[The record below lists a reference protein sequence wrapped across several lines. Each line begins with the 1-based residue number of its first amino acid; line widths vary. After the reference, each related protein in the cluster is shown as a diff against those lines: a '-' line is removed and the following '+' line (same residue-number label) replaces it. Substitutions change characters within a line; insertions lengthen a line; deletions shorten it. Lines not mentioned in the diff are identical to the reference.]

1 MYRLSTLSL
10 SSRTRAVQSLTASH
24 RFFTTSDKDGDDPF
38 GLNYDPGNYN
48 LGKDLPPNYIRDKAT
63 GKFTGEIVNELS
75 PHDDKLLKM
84 DDASKEHLLVE
95 KLTQKWKKGE
105 VSAAAVQ
112 AGEIIEAEE
121 MALNTFGR
129 RPSVQFIRDEDEEE
143 GFSKRLTPNE
153 FEDFDQYMMTTHKMP
168 ISIEDIPVMDMRS
181 NPNNEENPDLDL
193 QWISTAAQREMNGFD
208 TFDPLA
214 DLVPH
219 DMNPVR
225 LVNRR
230 KAKYIPK
237 DVLHHNNLA
246 LLRRYSTPGGCIMSR
261 AQSRLGAKDQ
271 RKVAKLI
278 KRARALGLI
287 PYGGQWKYENH
298 GNRHEPDIDKERDW
312 EEELIKR
319 GLVTRE

>member
-1 MYRLSTLSL
+1 MLSL
-10 SSRTRAVQSLTASH
+10 SSQTRAAQSSTH
-24 RFFTTSDKDGDDPF
+24 RFFTTNDKDGDDPF
-38 GLNYDPGNYN
+38 GLNYDPGHYN
-48 LGKDLPPNYIRDKAT
+48 LGKDLPPNYVRDKAT
-63 GKFTGEIVNELS
+63 GKFTGEVVNELS

-84 DDASKEHLLVE
+84 DDPSKENLLLE
-95 KLTQKWKKGE
+95 KLAQKWKKGE
-105 VSAAAVQ
+105 VGNVAVQ
-112 AGEIIEAEE
+112 AGESIQAEE

-129 RPSVQFIRDEDEEE
+129 RPSVQFMGDDDDGE
-143 GFSKRLTPNE
+143 GFSKRLTPSE
-153 FEDFDQYMMTTHKMP
+153 FEAFDNYMATTHNRP

-237 DVLHHNNLA
+237 DLLHHNNLA

-287 PYGGQWKYENH
+287 PHGGQWKYENH

>member
-1 MYRLSTLSL
+1 MLG
-10 SSRTRAVQSLTASH
+10 VSH
-24 RFFTTSDKDGDDPF
+24 RFFTTNDKDGDDPF

-48 LGKDLPPNYIRDKAT
+48 LGKDLPPNYVRDKAT

-75 PHDDKLLKM
+75 PHDDKLLKL

-95 KLTQKWKKGE
+95 KLAQKWKKGE
-105 VSAAAVQ
+105 VDAKAVE
-112 AGEIIEAEE
+112 AGEIVQAEE
-121 MALNTFGR
+121 MALNTLGR
-129 RPSVQFIRDEDEEE
+129 KPSVQFMRDKDDYDDDQNQ
-143 GFSKRLTPNE
+143 GFSKRLTPSE
-153 FEDFDQYMMTTHKMP
+153 FVDFHQYMEKTHNMP
-168 ISIEDIPVMDMRS
+168 ISVDDIPVMDMRS
-181 NPNNEENPDLDL
+181 SPTNEENPDLDL

-208 TFDPLA
+208 SFDPLA
-214 DLVPH
+214 DLVPQ

-237 DVLHHNNLA
+237 ELLHHNNLA

-298 GNRHEPDIDKERDW
+298 GNRHEPDIDQEREW
-312 EEELIKR
+312 EQELIKR